1 MFESETKKSEINYFG
16 LFYDCLVTKI
26 TQDRGYMIETI
37 TDMYTTF
44 E

>member
-16 LFYDCLVTKI
+16 LFYGCLATKI
-26 TQDRGYMIETI
+26 TYDRGYMLQTI
-37 TDMYTTF
+37 TDMNTAF